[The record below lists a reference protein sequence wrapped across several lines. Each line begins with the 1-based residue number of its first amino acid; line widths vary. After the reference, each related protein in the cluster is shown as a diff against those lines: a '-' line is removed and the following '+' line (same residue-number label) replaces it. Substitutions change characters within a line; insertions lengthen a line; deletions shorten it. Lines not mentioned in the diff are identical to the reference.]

1 MSRQLMKRKHH
12 SDLFKRKITMENKQN
27 KKYRFRKRIFLNED
41 YESSVYVIAIVENSK
56 KRDASS
62 KCGNSDGGA
71 KLIVESSYG
80 IVSLN
85 FELELPDQ
93 ANETL
98 SKLKAFEALLKEFR
112 KAVKKETKWRKEKS
126 YEHIKEPIVTAR

>member
-1 MSRQLMKRKHH
+1 
-12 SDLFKRKITMENKQN
+12 MENKQN

>member
-1 MSRQLMKRKHH
+1 
-12 SDLFKRKITMENKQN
+12 MENKKN

-62 KCGNSDGGA
+62 NCGNSDIGA
-71 KLIVESSYG
+71 KMIVESSYG

-93 ANETL
+93 VKESV
-98 SKLKAFEALLKEFR
+98 SKIKAFETLLKKFR
-112 KAVKKETKWRKEKS
+112 KAVEKEAKWRKEKS
-126 YEHIKEPIVTAR
+126 YEHIKEPIVTVR

>member
-1 MSRQLMKRKHH
+1 MSYQFIKPKHH
-12 SDLFKRKITMENKQN
+12 SDLFEKKITMENKKN

-56 KRDASS
+56 KGEASS
-62 KCGNSDGGA
+62 KSGNSDGGA

-85 FELELPDQ
+85 FELEMPDQ
-93 ANETL
+93 AKETL
-98 SKLKAFEALLKEFR
+98 SKIKAFETLLKQFR
-112 KAVKKETKWRKEKS
+112 KSVEKETKWRKEKS
-126 YEHIKEPIVTAR
+126 YEHIKEKIITGR